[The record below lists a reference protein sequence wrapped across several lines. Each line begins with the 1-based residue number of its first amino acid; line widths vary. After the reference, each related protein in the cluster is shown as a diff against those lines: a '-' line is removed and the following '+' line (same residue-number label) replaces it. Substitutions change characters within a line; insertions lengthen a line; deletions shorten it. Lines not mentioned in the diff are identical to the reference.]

1 MINNDYLVDMKW
13 CDSGGYC
20 DFLPIRG
27 HQNLGFKNFKHK
39 KRAEESLYNQKILA
53 KFDLAPE
60 PITDLCKIP
69 YGFDPELLKTWN
81 PKETTT
87 NWGYVTEKAL
97 MLDIDADIPY
107 RKIQQLVDNIRETTR
122 LKFWDCHMENIG
134 YIKRGRKKKL
144 VCIDTGEESFQG
156 YCNAW
161 GYEAPGPKCP
171 YCNIYACEC
180 STIYDSEE

>member
-1 MINNDYLVDMKW
+1 MINNDYIIDMKW

-107 RKIQQLVDNIRETTR
+107 RKIQQLVDNIRQATR

-161 GYEAPGPKCP
+161 GNFCPGPKCC
-171 YCNIYACEC
+171 YCNRFKCRCPTY
-180 STIYDSEE
+180 YDE